1 MPNDPNAPTTKRPS
15 IEEEASMWG
24 LRWVSEELKAKIA
37 EAKARNDMPLD
48 STPGNPKW
56 ENAADGHLDVPGD
69 DGDEQRVNQPH
80 ELTPAESI
88 ISITFHADQRSNPT
102 PIYTMT
108 RFCPLTVS
116 RFA

>member
-1 MPNDPNAPTTKRPS
+1 MPNDPHAPTTKRPS
-15 IEEEASMWG
+15 IEEEASMSD

-37 EAKARNDMPLD
+37 EAKARNDMPLV

-80 ELTPAESI
+80 ELTQPSQ
-88 ISITFHADQRSNPT
+88 SFQSLFT
-102 PIYTMT
+102 PIGVRTQR
-108 RFCPLTVS
+108 RFTL
-116 RFA
+116 